1 METHITRIVPEE
13 CIANIISN
21 TSPRDACRLSLVS
34 RGFKIA
40 AASNLAAS
48 SSSSS
53 SSLNMLPKKDLYF
66 HLCDNRTLI
75 GNGNMMSTKHYLTF
89 AINKWSGKKCYMLG
103 ARELSISWGDT
114 EYDWQWIS
122 SSKSPGLPKSGFS
135 EVAHL
140 WLLWWLEIIGSVETK
155 ILSPNTTYGVYFI
168 YTIAQLPK
176 NNMYF
181 NTSPYG
187 LFHPMKVSLS
197 IENDIEGETT
207 NIAYLQPRTSRDRP
221 PGQEGRLPCKREDM
235 WMETENWGVL
245 QWR

>member
-40 AASNLAAS
+40 AASNLVWERF
-48 SSSSS
+48 
-53 SSLNMLPKKDLYF
+53 LPPDHWNIICVRQF
-66 HLCDNRTLI
+66 RQRQRHRHHHPPPFNAQ
-75 GNGNMMSTKHYLTF
+75 TF